1 MWLWL
6 WSKCHGMTKLS
17 EEVCSNEGTQAVGQ
31 TIKRTWCLLT
41 SPSPPLPPSPPHTYC
56 LHIPINLITWK
67 HAWTEKLWVYSS
79 YMSTCQCMHFAVSR
93 LFITSKT
100 KKWKREDLGIMTS
113 LTLSFHPF
121 TPSQSPL
128 LSSALFSTFHNLPSS
143 LPFLNPSLP
152 YSLLPQISSALLYS
166 GRLLLSALG
175 QRCVSAAG
183 QDRRVY
189 EWRALSFRCEETLG
203 WGGRKGR
210 LCVWHVRACVCAGS
224 KLCK

>member
-17 EEVCSNEGTQAVGQ
+17 EEVCSNEGTQAVGQTIGQ

-79 YMSTCQCMHFAVSR
+79 YMSTCQCMHFAVSM

-100 KKWKREDLGIMTS
+100 KNWKRENLGIMTS

-121 TPSQSPL
+121 TPSPSPSSIPPPL
-128 LSSALFSTFHNLPSS
+128 LRLILYLPQSSPIFP
-143 LPFLNPSLP
+143 
-152 YSLLPQISSALLYS
+152 LLPQISSALLYS

-175 QRCVSAAG
+175 QRCVSTAG

-203 WGGRKGR
+203 WGRGKGR
-210 LCVWHVRACVCAGS
+210 LCVWHVRTCVRAGGL
-224 KLCK
+224 KTL